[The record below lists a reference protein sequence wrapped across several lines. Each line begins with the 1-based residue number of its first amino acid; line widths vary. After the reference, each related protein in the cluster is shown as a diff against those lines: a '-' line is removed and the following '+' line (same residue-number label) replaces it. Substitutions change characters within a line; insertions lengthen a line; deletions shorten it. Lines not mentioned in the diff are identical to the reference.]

1 MVGLVGLEPMT
12 STMSKKRCL
21 LLNHHHIDYKIIIIF
36 ASPEWKFKAVSVL
49 RQVADQKEIAHE
61 YLEILMRFAIIK
73 IVQLLSIL
81 HKII

>member
-1 MVGLVGLEPMT
+1 MT
-12 STMSKKRCL
+12 STMSTKRCL

-61 YLEILMRFAIIK
+61 DLQILIRFAIPETDQI
-73 IVQLLSIL
+73 
-81 HKII
+81 